1 MGEDAGRV
9 ESSSDLGVRVVQLTY
24 NPANTLGDG
33 SMAPQNR
40 GLTPF
45 GREVVDRL
53 NAARLMVDLS
63 HSGEGPCLDA
73 PRASKAPISIN
84 HTGCRALVDLPRNKT
99 DAELR

>member
-24 NPANTLGDG
+24 NPANSLGDG

-40 GLTPF
+40 GLTRF
-45 GREVVDRL
+45 GREVVERL

-63 HSGEGPCLDA
+63 HSGERTCLDA
-73 PRASKAPISIN
+73 SRASGGAVPVEQKAWR
-84 HTGCRALVDLPRNKT
+84 GAAGGGGRGA
-99 DAELR
+99 